1 MRRSWSKKK
10 KGKEK
15 RQLKVSLK
23 RSLEGN
29 FMKQTKFLF
38 ERIQMLK
45 GTTSSG
51 VPYPK
56 EKETCS
62 IH

>member
-10 KGKEK
+10 NIM
-15 RQLKVSLK
+15 KVSLK

-29 FMKQTKFLF
+29 CMKQTKFLF

-62 IH
+62 IHKFSA